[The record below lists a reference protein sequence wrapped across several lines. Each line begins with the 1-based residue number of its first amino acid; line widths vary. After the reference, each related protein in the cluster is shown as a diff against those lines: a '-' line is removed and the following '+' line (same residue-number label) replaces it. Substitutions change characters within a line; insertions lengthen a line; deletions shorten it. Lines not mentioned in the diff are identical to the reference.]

1 VNTSLAMLVR
11 SRRAGLVL
19 AMTMAVA
26 GLAACG
32 GNESETNY
40 SASSF
45 SECLSAKDVEPT
57 DIATGQS
64 EGDRYFDEL
73 NRLAGQAARENGA
86 IEAFGNEALPGA
98 STTYFLFFAAHD
110 TAQAAEGRLRRIARE
125 EQSSDRLDVRGN
137 LLTVAS
143 TETEAQTRII
153 SECLDRSRD

>member
-1 VNTSLAMLVR
+1 MLVR
-11 SRRAGLVL
+11 SYRAVGIL
-19 AMTMAVA
+19 ATTIALA
-26 GLAACG
+26 GLAGCG
-32 GNESETNY
+32 ESESEQNY
-40 SASSF
+40 SASTF
-45 SECLSAKDVEPT
+45 SECLSAKDVGPR

-73 NRLAGQAARENGA
+73 NRLAGHAARENGA

-98 STTYFLFFAAHD
+98 STTYFLFFEAHD
-110 TAQAAEGRLRRIARE
+110 AAQAAEGRLGRIARE

-153 SECLDRSRD
+153 SECLDRSET